1 MGGKGMTICER
12 HGRLRCGECAYVEE
26 LKEEI
31 KSLQQQVTRLQQE
44 NERLRK
50 ERNKLIEGISALG
63 RILSEVKKDDD

>member
-1 MGGKGMTICER
+1 MSGIICER
-12 HGRLRCGECAYVEE
+12 HGRLRCGECAYAEE

-31 KSLQQQVTRLQQE
+31 NSLQQQVTRLQQE

-63 RILSEVKKDDD
+63 RILSEVKKDAD